1 MAKKV
6 KTVSALLD
14 ELDKP
19 LYDGRWKD
27 IEQILKKTK
36 KKLSIPEAFTSFL
49 QGLELVENH
58 LLGHHVHTDASRGQ
72 STEASSVHPD
82 KALQEAESR
91 LRRCISLCQP
101 GYDAS
106 LQLRA
111 KIKLG
116 QLLWFR
122 GEYREALSSLQELQ
136 GTATADLLLLH
147 TLKVVME
154 GNLYMGLCFECL
166 AEGSRDRTYKIL
178 QAVSAYEAS
187 LRHAISLIHHI
198 KTAPGQTVTLQHPA
212 TLKAVQTVIQRC
224 PVLALKMNS
233 RVRAL
238 NIYRTVLQSR
248 DEDVLQDARMAC
260 ATSLA
265 SLLLFHSSPG
275 VYDPPSVSS
284 HSFSFSPQQLQED
297 TILVTQLA
305 NAITKTWTVSK
316 ADPSPSPAV
325 IIDLA
330 MLSLTDVQLRG
341 QIVQLLEEGL
351 QFVCDLPHMWLQFAL
366 ALVANGQNEQA
377 LAVYHECVSLSPKD
391 PLILTAAAQFAVEKA
406 LNPLLCIKWASK
418 ALEVVRNHYL
428 EPRVEFLLGR
438 GNTAQA
444 QMELSSQKRGELHK
458 EGVEHLRRAAALDE
472 KNVDY
477 AFHLALQLA
486 VSREFIPAMEEVQRA
501 LRLNSGHTSCLHLL
515 ALILTAQKKYVEA
528 LKVCDFALQK
538 QPENFGLLECK
549 AKLEVVI
556 VNTHQALKTCKHALH
571 LWQMLFAEDTSGLI
585 GIVTQDQLSLSEL
598 NLTSYERAVA
608 HDGLSP
614 DIASDTGSSHFSLNT
629 GHTPTN
635 QPNLLQ
641 ARIWCTIA
649 EVFISAGKVPDA
661 LSCVR
666 EAQYLAPHL
675 SSVLI
680 THGRVLEAEGNPEL
694 GLEQYRNSISLQ
706 PGNPTALTLI
716 GQLLHQQGKH
726 AEAEKYLREATA
738 VDQLNHEAWYWLGE
752 VFAVQGEKEHSV
764 NCFKTSLDLEQ
775 TTPIQPFTAVLS
787 SFIPPA

>member
-19 LYDGRWKD
+19 LYEARWKD

-36 KKLSIPEAFTSFL
+36 KKVAIPEAFTYFL
-49 QGLELVENH
+49 QGLELVENR
-58 LLGHHVHTDASRGQ
+58 LLGHGTDDSRAQ

-82 KALQEAESR
+82 KVLQEAESR

-106 LQLRA
+106 LQLLA

-122 GEYREALSSLQELQ
+122 RDYREAAGALQELQ

-154 GNLYMGLCFECL
+154 GNLYSGLCFECL
-166 AEGSRDRTYKIL
+166 AAESHDRTYKFL
-178 QAVSAYEAS
+178 QAISAYETS
-187 LRHAISLIHHI
+187 LGHALSLIHHI
-198 KTAPGQTVTLQHPA
+198 KTTPGQTVMSQHPA
-212 TLKAVQTVIQRC
+212 TLKAVQTVVERG

-238 NIYRTVLQSR
+238 NIYRTVLLSK
-248 DEDVLQDARMAC
+248 DDDVLHDARMMC
-260 ATSLA
+260 ATSLS
-265 SLLLFHSSPG
+265 SLLLFHSSPEA
-275 VYDPPSVSS
+275 YHPPKVSS
-284 HSFSFSPQQLQED
+284 HSFSFSPRQLSEE
-297 TILVTQLA
+297 TILVSQLA
-305 NAITKTWTVSK
+305 NAITNTWTVSK
-316 ADPSPSPAV
+316 ADPTPSPAV
-325 IIDLA
+325 ILDLTI
-330 MLSLTDVQLRG
+330 LSLTDVQLRG
-341 QIVQLLEEGL
+341 QIVQLLEEAL
-351 QFVCDLPHMWLQFAL
+351 QFACDLPHVWLQFAL
-366 ALVANGQNEQA
+366 ALVANAQNEQA
-377 LAVYHECVSLSPKD
+377 LAVFHECVSLSPTD
-391 PLILTAAAQFAVEKA
+391 PLILTTAAQFAVEKA
-406 LNPLLCIKWASK
+406 LNPQLCIKWASK
-418 ALEVVRNHYL
+418 AVQVVRSHFL

-438 GNTAQA
+438 GYTTQA

-458 EGVEHLRRAAALDE
+458 KGVEHLKRAAALDPQ
-472 KNVDY
+472 NVDY

-486 VSREFIPAMEEVQRA
+486 VSREFTPAQDEVKRA
-501 LRLNSGHTSCLHLL
+501 LSLNAGHTSCLHLL
-515 ALILTAQKKYVEA
+515 ALILTAQKKYIEA

-538 QPENFGLLECK
+538 QPDNFGLLECK

-571 LWQMLFAEDTSGLI
+571 LWQTLFAEDTSGLI
-585 GIVTQDQLSLSEL
+585 GMVTQDQLSLSEL
-598 NLTSYERAVA
+598 NLTSFERAVV

-629 GHTPTN
+629 GHMPTN

-649 EVFISAGKVPDA
+649 EVFVSAGKIPDA
-661 LSCVR
+661 ISCVR

-680 THGRVLEAEGNPEL
+680 THGRVLEAEGNPDL
-694 GLEQYRNSISLQ
+694 ALEQYRNSMSLQ

-716 GQLLHQQGKH
+716 GQLLHRQGRH
-726 AEAEKYLREATA
+726 SEAEKYLREATA
-738 VDQLNHEAWYWLGE
+738 IDQLNHEAWYWLGE
-752 VFAVQGEKEHSV
+752 VFSIQGEEELGV

-787 SFIPPA
+787 SFVPPS

>member
-14 ELDKP
+14 ELDKA
-19 LYDGRWKD
+19 LYEARWKD
-27 IEQILKKTK
+27 IEQTLKKTK
-36 KKLSIPEAFTSFL
+36 KKVAIPEAFTSFL
-49 QGLELVENH
+49 QGLELIENR
-58 LLGHHVHTDASRGQ
+58 LLGHDADNSRGQ
-72 STEASSVHPD
+72 STEASTVHPD
-82 KALQEAESR
+82 KVSQEAEAR

-106 LQLRA
+106 LQLLA

-116 QLLWFR
+116 QLLWIR
-122 GEYREALSSLQELQ
+122 GEYREASASLQELQ
-136 GTATADLLLLH
+136 GTVTADLLLLH

-154 GNLYMGLCFECL
+154 GNLYLGLCFECL
-166 AEGSRDRTYKIL
+166 AEGRDRTYKIL

-187 LRHAISLIHHI
+187 LQHAVSLIHHI
-198 KTAPGQTVTLQHPA
+198 KTTPSQTLTLQHPA
-212 TLKAVQTVIQRC
+212 TLKAVQTVVERG
-224 PVLALKMNS
+224 PVLAMKMNS

-238 NIYRTVLQSR
+238 AIYRTVLQSR
-248 DEDVLQDARMAC
+248 DEDVLHDARMMC

-265 SLLLFHSSPG
+265 SLLLFHSSAAA
-275 VYDPPSVSS
+275 YSPPKVSS
-284 HSFSFSPQQLQED
+284 HSFSFSPRHLPEE
-297 TILVTQLA
+297 TVLVSQLA
-305 NAITKTWTVSK
+305 NAITNSWTVSK
-316 ADPSPSPAV
+316 ADPTPSPAV
-325 IIDLA
+325 ILDLTT
-330 MLSLTDVQLRG
+330 LSLGDLQLRG
-341 QIVQLLEEGL
+341 QMVQVLEEGIK
-351 QFVCDLPHMWLQFAL
+351 FACDIPHIWLQFAL
-366 ALVANGQNEQA
+366 TLVANGQNEQA

-391 PLILTAAAQFAVEKA
+391 PLVLTAAAKFAIEKA
-406 LNPLLCIKWASK
+406 MSPQICIKWATK
-418 ALEVVRNHYL
+418 ALEVVRGHFL
-428 EPRVEFLLGR
+428 EPRVELLLGR
-438 GNTAQA
+438 GYTTQA
-444 QMELSSQKRGELHK
+444 QLELSSQKHGELHK
-458 EGVEHLRRAAALDE
+458 EGVEHLKRAAVLDS

-486 VSREFIPAMEEVQRA
+486 VSREFTVAMEEVQRA
-501 LRLNSGHTSCLHLL
+501 LSLNAGHTSCLHLL
-515 ALILTAQKKYVEA
+515 ALILTAQKKYIEA
-528 LKVCDFALQK
+528 LKVCEFALQK

-549 AKLEVVI
+549 AKLEVVV

-571 LWQMLFAEDTSGLI
+571 LWQTLYAEDTSGLI
-585 GIVTQDQLSLSEL
+585 GIVTQDHISLSEF
-598 NLTSYERAVA
+598 NLTSYERAVVQ
-608 HDGLSP
+608 DGFSP

-649 EVFISAGKVPDA
+649 EVFVSAGKVPDA
-661 LSCVR
+661 ISCVR

-694 GLEQYRNSISLQ
+694 AQEQYHNSISLQ

-716 GQLLHQQGKH
+716 GQLLHRQGKH

-752 VFAVQGEKEHSV
+752 VFAVQGEVEHSV

-787 SFIPPA
+787 SFIPPS

>member
-6 KTVSALLD
+6 KTISALLD

-19 LYDGRWKD
+19 LYEARWKD
-27 IEQILKKTK
+27 IEQTLKKTK
-36 KKLSIPEAFTSFL
+36 KKVAIPEAFTSFL
-49 QGLELVENH
+49 QGLELVENR
-58 LLGHHVHTDASRGQ
+58 LLGHDSDRSRGQ

-82 KALQEAESR
+82 KVLQEAESR

-106 LQLRA
+106 LQLLA

-116 QLLWFR
+116 QLLWIR
-122 GEYREALSSLQELQ
+122 GEYRDASATLHDLQ

-154 GNLYMGLCFECL
+154 GNLYSGLCFECL
-166 AEGSRDRTYKIL
+166 AEGRDRIYKTL
-178 QAVSAYEAS
+178 QAVSAYESS
-187 LRHAISLIHHI
+187 LRHAVSLIHHI
-198 KTAPGQTVTLQHPA
+198 KTTAGLTVTQQHPA
-212 TLKAVQTVIQRC
+212 TLKAVQTVVERGPI
-224 PVLALKMNS
+224 LAMKVNS

-248 DEDVLQDARMAC
+248 DEDVLHEARMMC

-265 SLLLFHSSPG
+265 SLLLFHSSP
-275 VYDPPSVSS
+275 VAYSPPKVSS
-284 HSFSFSPQQLQED
+284 HSFSFSPRHLPEE
-297 TILVTQLA
+297 TILVSQLA
-305 NAITKTWTVSK
+305 NAITTTWAVSK
-316 ADPSPSPAV
+316 ADPTPSPAV
-325 IIDLA
+325 ILDLT
-330 MLSLTDVQLRG
+330 MLSLNDLQLRG
-341 QIVQLLEEGL
+341 QIVQLLEEGMR
-351 QFVCDLPHMWLQFAL
+351 FACDLPHIWLQFAL
-366 ALVANGQNEQA
+366 ALAANGQNEQA
-377 LAVYHECVSLSPKD
+377 LAVYHECVSLSPED
-391 PLILTAAAQFAVEKA
+391 PLTLTAAAKFAVEKA
-406 LNPLLCIKWASK
+406 MNPKLCIKWATK
-418 ALEVVRNHYL
+418 ALEVIQDHFL

-438 GNTAQA
+438 GYTTQA

-458 EGVEHLRRAAALDE
+458 EGLVHLKRSAALDR

-486 VSREFIPAMEEVQRA
+486 VSREFISAREEVQRA
-501 LRLNSGHTSCLHLL
+501 LSLNAGHTSCLHLL
-515 ALILTAQKKYVEA
+515 ALIFTAQKKYVEA
-528 LKVCDFALQK
+528 LKVCEFALQK

-549 AKLEVVI
+549 AKLEVV
-556 VNTHQALKTCKHALH
+556 VANTHHALKTCKHALH
-571 LWQMLFAEDTSGLI
+571 LWQTLYSEDTSGLI
-585 GIVTQDQLSLSEL
+585 GIVTQDQISLSEL
-598 NLTSYERAVA
+598 NLTSYERAVV
-608 HDGLSP
+608 HDGFSP

-649 EVFISAGKVPDA
+649 EVFVSAGKVPDA
-661 LSCVR
+661 ISCVR

-680 THGRVLEAEGNPEL
+680 THGRVLEAEGNSEL
-694 GLEQYRNSISLQ
+694 ALEQYHNSISLQ

-716 GQLLHQQGKH
+716 GQLLHRRGKH

-752 VFAVQGEKEHSV
+752 VFAVQGEGEHSV

-787 SFIPPA
+787 SFIPPS

>member
-6 KTVSALLD
+6 KTISALLD

-19 LYDGRWKD
+19 LYEGRWKD

-36 KKLSIPEAFTSFL
+36 KKQAIPEAFTLFL
-49 QGLELVENH
+49 QGLELVENR
-58 LLGHHVHTDASRGQ
+58 LLGHDSTDSRGQ

-82 KALQEAESR
+82 KVLQEAESR
-91 LRRCISLCQP
+91 LRRCISQCQP

-106 LQLRA
+106 LQLLA

-116 QLLWFR
+116 QLLWFKR
-122 GEYREALSSLQELQ
+122 EYREASASLQELQ

-154 GNLYMGLCFECL
+154 GNLYLGLCFESL
-166 AEGSRDRTYKIL
+166 ADGKERDYKIL
-178 QAVSAYEAS
+178 QAISAYEAS
-187 LRHAISLIHHI
+187 LRHAVSLIHHV
-198 KTAPGQTVTLQHPA
+198 KVTPGQTVTLQHPA
-212 TLKAVQTVIQRC
+212 TLKAVQTVVDRG
-224 PVLALKMNS
+224 PMLALKMNS

-238 NIYRTVLQSR
+238 DIYRTVLQSK
-248 DEDVLQDARMAC
+248 DEDVLHDARMMC
-260 ATSLA
+260 STSLA
-265 SLLLFHSSPG
+265 SLLLFHYSL
-275 VYDPPSVSS
+275 VIYNPPNMSS
-284 HSFSFSPQQLQED
+284 HLVSFSPRQLQEE
-297 TILVTQLA
+297 TILVSQLA
-305 NAITKTWTVSK
+305 KAITNAWTVSK
-316 ADPSPSPAV
+316 VDPTPSPAV
-325 IIDLA
+325 IFDLA

-341 QIVQLLEEGL
+341 QIVQLLEEGM
-351 QFVCDLPHMWLQFAL
+351 QYACDLPHIWLQLAL
-366 ALVANGQNEQA
+366 ALVASRQNEQA
-377 LAVYHECVSLSPKD
+377 LAVFHECVSLSPED
-391 PLILTAAAQFAVEKA
+391 PLILSAAAQFAVDKV
-406 LNPLLCIKWASK
+406 LNPQLCIKWASK
-418 ALEVVRNHYL
+418 ATEVVHNHFL

-438 GNTAQA
+438 GYTSQA
-444 QMELSSQKRGELHK
+444 QLELSSQKHGELHK
-458 EGVEHLRRAAALDE
+458 EGVEHLKRAAALDA

-486 VSREFIPAMEEVQRA
+486 VSREFALATEEVQRA
-501 LRLNSGHTSCLHLL
+501 LGLNAGHTSCLHLL
-515 ALILTAQKKYVEA
+515 ALILTAQKKYTEA
-528 LKVCDFALQK
+528 LRVCDFALQK

-571 LWQMLFAEDTSGLI
+571 LWQTLFAQDTSGLI
-585 GIVTQDQLSLSEL
+585 GIVTQEQLSLSEL
-598 NLTSYERAVA
+598 NLTSYERAVVN
-608 HDGLSP
+608 DGFNP

-629 GHTPTN
+629 GRTPTN

-649 EVFISAGKVPDA
+649 EVFVSAGKVPDA
-661 LSCVR
+661 ISCVR

-680 THGRVLEAEGNPEL
+680 MHGRVLEAEGNPDL
-694 GLEQYRNSISLQ
+694 ALEQYRNSVSLQ

-716 GQLLHQQGKH
+716 GRLLHQQGKH
-726 AEAEKYLREATA
+726 EEAEKYLREATA
-738 VDQLNHEAWYWLGE
+738 LDQLNHEAWYWLGE
-752 VFAVQGEKEHSV
+752 AFAVQGEKEFSV

-787 SFIPPA
+787 SLISPS